1 METSSTLGVI
11 KTQVIGLRNRHPGKH
26 LPLGMKQK
34 ITNLLGT
41 HTIGHIAKTLDIP
54 GNTLRRWKG
63 ELEGE
68 KKGKDKP
75 KFVRK
80 ANVAQIAV
88 TAKKNSYELEIEQGA
103 SKTLL
108 WFENADLVAVFFRS
122 LTENNPITAIN
133 LRSSEVFKLQ

>member
-1 METSSTLGVI
+1 MDTSTLGVI

-34 ITNLLGT
+34 IAGLLGT

-54 GNTLRRWKG
+54 GNTIRRWKS
-63 ELEGE
+63 ELGE
-68 KKGKDKP
+68 KKEKP

-80 ANVAQIAV
+80 ASVAQVAV

-133 LRSSEVFKLQ
+133 LRNKP